1 MIFLNKIIIECLCDR
16 LSYQSVKEKILNYFH
31 LVCKMFNTSTIYRK
45 VTLIFNEN
53 VNLLLDNSGKLNSGG
68 PISHKKNVSL
78 REQSLSLWYTFSYL
92 ESKHIIFIKHKNNC
106 NY

>member
-45 VTLIFNEN
+45 VTIIFNEN

-68 PISHKKNVSL
+68 ARNPLLMIGIPNVASL
-78 REQSLSLWYTFSYL
+78 R
-92 ESKHIIFIKHKNNC
+92 
-106 NY
+106 